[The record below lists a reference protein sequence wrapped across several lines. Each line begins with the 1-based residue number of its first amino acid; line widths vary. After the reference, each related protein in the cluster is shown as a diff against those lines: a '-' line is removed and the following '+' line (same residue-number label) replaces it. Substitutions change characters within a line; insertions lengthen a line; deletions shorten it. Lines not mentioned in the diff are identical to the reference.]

1 MIDHLNRRRI
11 LALIFSLFGLSS
23 PQPSMAQDKSG
34 LETIE
39 VVASFSILA
48 DLARAVGGDRIHV
61 TSLVPAGADA
71 HVFQPVPQDAQ
82 RIAMAKAVF
91 INGLGFEGWME
102 RLIKAAGG
110 KPRLISVSQGIQ
122 PLKSSETGK
131 HGLDPHAW
139 HDVANAKAYAAAIR
153 DGLIVIDPAGKSTY
167 EERCRSYLQQLDQL
181 DSEIRALL
189 ADIPPARRM
198 VITSHDAFGYYARA
212 YAITMIAPQ
221 GVSTETEASAKDI
234 ARVIKQIR
242 IQKIP
247 GVLLENVSDPRLL
260 EQIARE
266 TGAKI
271 GGKLYSD
278 ALSLETG
285 PASTYIDLMRHNT
298 KIFKDTMMP

>member
-1 MIDHLNRRRI
+1 MQVLLR
-11 LALIFSLFGLSS
+11 LLCLLTALS
-23 PQPSMAQDKSG
+23 PMAAAKAQG
-34 LETIE
+34 RLE

-48 DLARAVGGDRIHV
+48 DITRQIGGERV
-61 TSLVPAGADA
+61 NVSTLVPPEADA
-71 HVFQPVPQDAQ
+71 HVFQPAPQDAK
-82 RIAMAKAVF
+82 RIAQARAVI

-110 KPRLISVSQGIQ
+110 KPRIIQASKNIQ
-122 PLKSSETGK
+122 PLKSSDPHL

-139 HDVANAKAYAAAIR
+139 HDIANIKIYVAAIR
-153 DGLIVIDPAGKSTY
+153 DGLIAIDPEGDSLYRQRAQA
-167 EERCRSYLQQLDQL
+167 YLAQLDLL
-181 DSEIRALL
+181 DTEIRASL

-198 VITSHDAFGYYARA
+198 VVTSHDAFGYYARA
-212 YAITMIAPQ
+212 YAIRMLAPQ

-234 ARVIKQIR
+234 AKVIKQIR
-242 IQKIP
+242 AQSIP
-247 GVLLENVSDPRLL
+247 AVILENVSDPRLL

-278 ALSLETG
+278 SLSLETG

-298 KIFKDTMMP
+298 KTLKDAMMP